1 MVKMILREDD
11 AILLVFRGA
20 DKIPSTFPAMEH
32 WYNCFL
38 FLSSENRR
46 HRKHF
51 SLPINAEMSHQS
63 HIQRFIFRKRDSP
76 ICFVLVLIRE
86 PHNTFPTYHQPP
98 VPRFLCIKLR
108 TCRKPLSAMGTIQ
121 RIFSFSQVVCN
132 VKDFSSVGHL
142 ALPPSCTDSFIIA
155 HRHCCHKFLI
165 PFRLAFSFSILYN
178 NVTCYT
184 HYGLSAHN
192 NDKAILRGP

>member
-1 MVKMILREDD
+1 M
-11 AILLVFRGA
+11 LLVFWGSNQ
-20 DKIPSTFPAMEH
+20 IPATTLAMKYRH
-32 WYNCFL
+32 NCSPRL
-38 FLSSENRR
+38 FTKNCSLRN
-46 HRKHF
+46 HLV
-51 SLPINAEMSHQS
+51 LPINAEMSHQS

-86 PHNTFPTYHQPP
+86 PHDAFTAHHQPP
-98 VPRFLCIKLR
+98 ILRFLCINLS

-121 RIFSFSQVVCN
+121 RIFSFNQVVCN